1 MDEISNEGYILSSFD
16 SFYAE
21 IEQQFLILKF
31 EVKYKYATI
40 SYATSQDCITQ
51 INTPHTW
58 EYIQQNPSFNLIR
71 SVANFL
77 WQRFTRGGVGIIVNA
92 FIAANTDFFKLYII
106 AVKWDMKL

>member
-1 MDEISNEGYILSSFD
+1 MDEINNEGYILSSFD

-51 INTPHTW
+51 INTPHT
-58 EYIQQNPSFNLIR
+58 
-71 SVANFL
+71 
-77 WQRFTRGGVGIIVNA
+77 
-92 FIAANTDFFKLYII
+92 
-106 AVKWDMKL
+106 